1 MFMSASFLCSAKEL
15 KRLREDAQKKTL
27 LVATVGLFVAGPA
40 LAQTFLPNPDG
51 SEHDALRPARART
64 IPATL
69 AIEAAQAAI
78 SACRA
83 DGYRSTVVIVDSE
96 AVPVLMV
103 SDDGA
108 TAMSQRAAAGKAIIS
123 VKIKDS
129 SANGKTADPKIMA
142 GLGPARPGAFP
153 LLAGKDVVGAL
164 AVGGTPTG
172 KTDEACAK
180 AGIAK
185 IQDRI
190 QKSALVPPP
199 PSAEAAHGTSVK

>member
-1 MFMSASFLCSAKEL
+1 MLAF
-15 KRLREDAQKKTL
+15 
-27 LVATVGLFVAGPA
+27 AGPA
-40 LAQTFLPNPDG
+40 FAQTFLPNPDS
-51 SEHDALRPARART
+51 SEHDALRPPRGRT

-69 AIEAAQAAI
+69 AIEAAQAAMA
-78 SACRA
+78 ACRA

-129 SANGKTADPKIMA
+129 SANGKAADPKLMT

-153 LLAGKDVVGAL
+153 LFAGKDVVGAL

-185 IQDRI
+185 IQNRI
-190 QKSALVPPP
+190 EKAALVPPA
-199 PSAEAAHGTSVK
+199 PSAEAAHGTAIK